1 MTMTPL
7 SVLELM
13 PTTSE
18 QVESFS
24 GQMIEKILNGEVEPA
39 KILYYKKLQ
48 EKTFDAIL
56 ENEEVKDF
64 IEREIDKHGKEGISF
79 NDTKFELA
87 GRKSWDY
94 SQTGDSYLF
103 ELEAQKKELEQ
114 KIKDRQKLLQT
125 AKKEFADVDT
135 GEIIYPASYSEKTY
149 IKSSIR
155 K

>member
-1 MTMTPL
+1 MTAL

-39 KILYYKKLQ
+39 KILYFKKLQ

-56 ENEEVKDF
+56 ENAEVKDF

-87 GRKSWDY
+87 GRKTWDY
-94 SQTGDSYLF
+94 SQTEDSELF
-103 ELEAQKKELEQ
+103 KLEAEKKELEQ

-125 AKKEFADVDT
+125 AKKPFADVDT

-149 IKSSIR
+149 IKSSVIKR
-155 K
+155 

>member
-24 GQMIEKILNGEVEPA
+24 GQMIEKILNGEVSTA
-39 KILYYKKLQ
+39 QFLYYKKMN
-48 EKTFDAIL
+48 EKVFETIS
-56 ENEEVKDF
+56 EHPQVKDYF
-64 IEREIDKHGKEGISF
+64 HSEIEKYGKEGLSF

-103 ELEAQKKELEQ
+103 ELESQKKELEQ